1 MNSTLIAPPVRRK
14 AVWGPK
20 RTAALLLALG
30 LGCTSVAYASGRHR
44 KPVPTTKPGV
54 PGKKAQHPK
63 LDRDSTYRAEHLD
76 PNGTTSVVVTLQPGA
91 KLPAEFSKYA
101 RKGKLNLIN
110 GHVVDVPNRLL
121 KQLAAHP
128 SVFDVH
134 YNRPTFKHNFR
145 TALTIGTRA
154 VQAVYGYTGAGVGV
168 AVLDSGVT
176 AWHDDLTNLTAA
188 TYPYGNQRVSA
199 FVDFVNGQLTPYDD
213 NGHGTHVAGIIAGNG
228 ADSNGQ
234 KAGSAPDASIVSLK
248 VLDANGN
255 GNIGNIIAALDWVVA
270 NKDAYNIRVI
280 NMSVGASIKE
290 SYWTDPLTLAA
301 KRVADAGVVV
311 VAAAGN
317 IGKNAAGEEQYGGI
331 TAPGNAPWVLTVGA
345 SSSMG
350 TATRDDD
357 TMASF
362 SSRGPSFV
370 DWGAKPDIV
379 APGAG
384 IVSLADP
391 TSQFYTTK
399 AAFLVPGQASTSYLP
414 YLSLS
419 GTSMAAPV
427 VAGTVALML
436 QANPSLTPNMV
447 KAILQYTSQNYGA
460 YDPLTEGAG
469 FLNAMGAV
477 RLARFYATAQPGDA
491 FPVQDMWSKH
501 IIWGNHMLAG
511 GVPLP
516 DANAFESGVVWGAA
530 QSTKGDNIV
539 WGSGCASDACDNIVW
554 GNAGLDNIVWGS
566 LSREN
571 IVWGSGA
578 GKDNVVWGSDCG
590 GGDCDVVW
598 GSSDGDNIVWGSCS
612 MKDNIVWGSSA
623 DGDNIVWGSSADGD
637 NIVWGSSAKED
648 NIVWG
653 SSTATDTAW
662 TDAAQ
667 TVAAATTAAGPSL
680 DEMSDDQLLQ
690 LVIQISTNP
699 PSATTTTPVVGTTSA
714 PSSSTTTVV
723 PDTTSTTSTLPQ
735 TTTVPTTIPGGGF

>member
-1 MNSTLIAPPVRRK
+1 MTSTPVAPLVRRK

-20 RTAALLLALG
+20 RIAALLVMLAFG
-30 LGCTSVAYASGRHR
+30 GTSTAFASGRHS
-44 KPVPTTKPGV
+44 KSAPTTKPGV
-54 PGKKAQHPK
+54 PGKKAQHAK
-63 LDRDSTYRAEHLD
+63 LDHDATYRAEHLD
-76 PNGTTSVVVTLQPGA
+76 PNGTTSVIVTLQPGA
-91 KLPAEFSKYA
+91 KLPADFAKYA

-110 GHVVDVPNRLL
+110 GHVVDLPNKLL

-128 SVFDVH
+128 AVVDVH
-134 YNRPTFKHNFR
+134 FNRPVFKHNFR

-154 VQAVYGYTGAGVGV
+154 VQAVYGFTGAGVGV

-176 AWHDDLTNLTAA
+176 AWHDDLTNYTAS
-188 TYPYGNQRVSA
+188 TYPYGNQRVAA

-228 ADSNGQ
+228 TDSNGQ

-255 GNIGNIIAALDWVVA
+255 GSIGNIISALDWVVA
-270 NKDAYNIRVI
+270 NKAAYNIRVI

-301 KRVADAGVVV
+301 KRVVDAGVVV

-317 IGKNAAGEEQYGGI
+317 VGKNAAGAEQYGGI

-350 TATRDDD
+350 TPQRNDD

-362 SSRGPSFV
+362 SSRGPTYI
-370 DWGAKPDIV
+370 DWGAKPDIT
-379 APGAG
+379 APGTG

-391 TSQFYTTK
+391 ASQFYATK
-399 AAFLVPGQASTSYLP
+399 AAFLVPGQVSTSFVP

-419 GTSMAAPV
+419 GTSMASPV

-447 KAILQYTSQNYGA
+447 KAILQYTSQSYPG
-460 YDPLTEGAG
+460 YDALTQGAG

-491 FPVQDMWSKH
+491 VPMQDMWSKH
-501 IIWGNHMLAG
+501 ILWGNHMVTG
-511 GVPLP
+511 GFPLP
-516 DANAFESGVVWGAA
+516 DANAWGNGVVWGAA
-530 QSTKGDNIV
+530 QGAKGDNIV
-539 WGSGCASDACDNIVW
+539 WGSGCGTSACDNVVW
-554 GNAGLDNIVWGS
+554 GSFDLDNIVWGS
-566 LSREN
+566 LSSDN
-571 IVWGSGA
+571 IVWGNTA

-612 MKDNIVWGSSA
+612 LDDNIVWGSSFDLDNIVWGSSFDLDNIVWGSSA
-623 DGDNIVWGSSADGD
+623 
-637 NIVWGSSAKED
+637 ED

-653 SSTATDTAW
+653 SNTATDTTW
-662 TDAAQ
+662 SDAAQ
-667 TVAAATTAAGPSL
+667 TAATLTTSTGPTLDQMTDQQLLDLLIQITTDAPAATAPSATVPSAPPSTTTAAPSL
-680 DEMSDDQLLQ
+680 
-690 LVIQISTNP
+690 P
-699 PSATTTTPVVGTTSA
+699 P
-714 PSSSTTTVV
+714 
-723 PDTTSTTSTLPQ
+723 
-735 TTTVPTTIPGGGF
+735 TTTVPTLPGGGF

>member
-1 MNSTLIAPPVRRK
+1 MTSTHVTPPVRRK

-20 RTAALLLALG
+20 RIATLLLLLVGGFAATASASGHHRTAA
-30 LGCTSVAYASGRHR
+30 
-44 KPVPTTKPGV
+44 PTLKPGV
-54 PGKKAQHPK
+54 AGKKAQHPK
-63 LDRDSTYRAEHLD
+63 LDQDSSRNAD
-76 PNGTTSVVVTLQPGA
+76 KNPNGTTSVIVTLQPGA
-91 KLPAEFSKYA
+91 KLPPEFTKYA
-101 RKGKLNLIN
+101 RKTKLNLIN
-110 GHVVDVPNRLL
+110 GHVVDLPNKLL

-128 SVFDVH
+128 AVFDVH
-134 YNRPTFKHNFR
+134 YNRPVFKHNFR

-154 VQAVYGYTGAGVGV
+154 IQAVYGYTGAGIGV

-176 AWHDDLTNLTAA
+176 PWHDDLTNFTAA
-188 TYPYGNQRVSA
+188 TYPYGNQRVAA
-199 FVDFVNGQLTPYDD
+199 FVDFVNGQVTPYDD

-228 ADSNGQ
+228 TDSNGQ

-301 KRVADAGVVV
+301 KRVVDAGVVV

-350 TATRDDD
+350 TPQREDD
-357 TMASF
+357 TMAGY
-362 SSRGPSFV
+362 SSRGPSAV
-370 DWGAKPDIV
+370 DFGAKPDIT
-379 APGAG
+379 APGTG

-391 TSQFYTTK
+391 ASQFYTTK
-399 AAFLVPGQASTSYLP
+399 AAFLVPGQVSTSYVP

-419 GTSMAAPV
+419 GTSMASPV

-447 KAILQYTSQNYGA
+447 KAILQYTSQA
-460 YDPLTEGAG
+460 YSGYDVLTQGAG

-477 RLARFYATAQPGDA
+477 RLARFYATAQPGDVV
-491 FPVQDMWSKH
+491 PVQSMWSKH
-501 IIWGNHMLAG
+501 IVWGNHMLSG

-516 DANAFESGVVWGAA
+516 DANAWASGVVWGAA
-530 QSTKGDNIV
+530 QSLKGDNIV
-539 WGSGCASDACDNIVW
+539 WGSGCGGDCDNIVW
-554 GNAGLDNIVWGS
+554 GSFNPDNIVWGS
-566 LSREN
+566 LSRDN
-571 IVWGSGA
+571 IVWGNA
-578 GKDNVVWGSDCG
+578 GGMDNVVWGNDCG
-590 GGDCDVVW
+590 GCDCDAVW

-612 MKDNIVWGSSA
+612 MKDNIVWGSSF
-623 DGDNIVWGSSADGD
+623 DLDNIVWGSSADD
-637 NIVWGSSAKED
+637 NIVWGSSALD

-653 SSTATDTAW
+653 SNTSTDTTW
-662 TDAAQ
+662 SDAVQ
-667 TVAAATTAAGPSL
+667 TAVVSTSTGPTL
-680 DEMSDDQLLQ
+680 DEMSDDQLIQ
-690 LVIQISTNP
+690 LLIQLTTDSPAATAP
-699 PSATTTTPVVGTTSA
+699 ATTA
-714 PSSSTTTVV
+714 PPASTTTA
-723 PDTTSTTSTLPQ
+723 PTSTVQS
-735 TTTVPTTIPGGGF
+735 TTVPTLPGGGF